1 VNTKPKGGKPMERRA
16 ARLAAVQALYQWE
29 QSGAS
34 ADSIIREFA
43 EHRIGKNV
51 DGIDLPNADI
61 RLFGNLVRGIIA
73 AADDLDSMI
82 AGVLADEWSIDRME
96 SILRAVLRGGA
107 YELAHRTDI
116 PPKVAI
122 SEYLAIADA
131 FLGEKETSLANGV
144 LDRLAHLLRPA
155 EMEQG
160 RGKPNAA
167 PR

>member
-1 VNTKPKGGKPMERRA
+1 MERRA

-29 QSGAS
+29 QGGAG
-34 ADSIIREFA
+34 ADNIIKEFA

-51 DGIDLPNADI
+51 DGIDLPQADI
-61 RLFGNLVRGIIA
+61 RLFSNLVRGAIA
-73 AADDLDSMI
+73 VADDLDSMI
-82 AGVLADEWSIDRME
+82 AGVLTEDWSIERLE

-116 PPKVAI
+116 PPKVTI
-122 SEYLAIADA
+122 SEYLAVADA
-131 FLGEKETSLANGV
+131 FLGDKETSLANGV

-160 RGKPNAA
+160 RGKSSTA

>member
-1 VNTKPKGGKPMERRA
+1 MSAKTDKAMERRA

-34 ADSIIREFA
+34 ADTIIKEFA
-43 EHRIGKNV
+43 EHRIGKTV
-51 DGIDLPNADI
+51 DGMELPSADV
-61 RLFGNLVRGIIA
+61 RLFSNLVRGAIVNVE
-73 AADDLDSMI
+73 DLDAMI
-82 AGVLADEWSIDRME
+82 AGVLTEDWSVERLE
-96 SILRAVLRGGA
+96 SILRAILRGGA

-122 SEYLAIADA
+122 SEYLAVADA
-131 FLGEKETSLANGV
+131 FVGDKETALTNGV

-160 RGKPNAA
+160 RGKPSAA

>member
-1 VNTKPKGGKPMERRA
+1 VTTKPKNDKPMERRA

-34 ADSIIREFA
+34 ADTIIKEFT

-51 DGIDLPNADI
+51 DGVELPQADI
-61 RLFGNLVRGIIA
+61 RLFSNLVRGA
-73 AADDLDSMI
+73 VATADDLDSMI
-82 AGVLADEWSIDRME
+82 AGVLTEDWSIERLE

-122 SEYLAIADA
+122 SEYLAVADA
-131 FLGEKETSLANGV
+131 FLGDKETALANGV

-160 RGKPNAA
+160 RGKPSAA

>member
-1 VNTKPKGGKPMERRA
+1 MNAKPKNDKAMERRA

-34 ADSIIREFA
+34 ADTIVKEFA
-43 EHRIGKNV
+43 EHRIGNNV
-51 DGIDLPNADI
+51 DGIELPNADI
-61 RLFGNLVRGIIA
+61 RLFGNLVRGTIA
-73 AADDLDSMI
+73 VADDLDSMI
-82 AGVLADEWSIDRME
+82 AGVLTEDWSVDRLE

-122 SEYLAIADA
+122 SEYLAVADA
-131 FLGEKETSLANGV
+131 FLGDKETALANGV

-160 RGKPNAA
+160 RGKPSTA

>member
-1 VNTKPKGGKPMERRA
+1 VNAKPRNDKAMERRA

-34 ADSIIREFA
+34 ADLIIKEFA

-51 DGIDLPNADI
+51 DGIDLPQADI
-61 RLFGNLVRGIIA
+61 RLFGNLVRGA
-73 AADDLDSMI
+73 VAMADDLDSMI
-82 AGVLADEWSIDRME
+82 AGVLTEDWSIERLE
-96 SILRAVLRGGA
+96 SILRAILRGGA

-122 SEYLAIADA
+122 SEYLAVADA
-131 FLGEKETSLANGV
+131 FLGDKETTLVNGV

-160 RGKPNAA
+160 RGKSSAA

>member
-1 VNTKPKGGKPMERRA
+1 MERRA

-29 QSGAS
+29 QGGAG
-34 ADSIIREFA
+34 ADNIIKEFA

-51 DGIDLPNADI
+51 DGIELPQADI
-61 RLFGNLVRGIIA
+61 RLFSNLVRGA
-73 AADDLDSMI
+73 VATADDLDSMI
-82 AGVLADEWSIDRME
+82 AGVLTEDWSIERLE

-116 PPKVAI
+116 PPKVTI
-122 SEYLAIADA
+122 SEYLAVADA
-131 FLGEKETSLANGV
+131 FLGDKETALANGV

-160 RGKPNAA
+160 RGKPSTA